1 MAQPKGRPQQQQQQH
16 VNSVATNSYA
26 MPAAASQTGNAAA
39 AAAPLTDSLE
49 LCQSALSQPSKPR
62 QQQQRFLDQIG
73 STLKAT
79 QQQAWGVNP
88 PKASRPHMGVSAGP
102 VAPIAKV
109 NGTIN

>member
-62 QQQQRFLDQIG
+62 QQQQ
-73 STLKAT
+73 
-79 QQQAWGVNP
+79 QQLVN
-88 PKASRPHMGVSAGP
+88 A
-102 VAPIAKV
+102 VAPTHLPGPPQHHKSQMQLR
-109 NGTIN
+109 